1 MSAVVKPIPQPTLD
15 AILAWFRALDGRDLS
30 NALLGVVTLAVVG
43 LGALGLLALAR
54 WAR

>member
-1 MSAVVKPIPQPTLD
+1 MIAVVQPVPPPTVD
-15 AILAWFRALDGRDLS
+15 AIIAWFRALDGTDLS